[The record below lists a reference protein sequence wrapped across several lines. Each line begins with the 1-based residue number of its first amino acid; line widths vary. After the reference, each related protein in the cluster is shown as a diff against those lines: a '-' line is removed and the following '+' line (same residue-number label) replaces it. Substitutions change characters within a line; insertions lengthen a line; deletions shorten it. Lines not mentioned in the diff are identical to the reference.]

1 MTAFALLAAAATA
14 ASAAPAWEDPAV
26 NSENRLPARTY
37 SMPLADE
44 AAALSGEI
52 DPATPFRKSL
62 NGTWKISWAGDP
74 ALRVKDFWQAGFDDA
89 DWLTVDVPSCLE
101 LRGFGSPGYVNVRYP
116 HAWDPKRDIKCPT
129 IRDRDTDRPNY
140 NPVASYRT
148 RFSVPAEWKGRDVIL
163 RFDGVYSAYTV
174 WVNGQKAGYAEDSK
188 LPSEFDVT
196 ALLDPDPAKEN
207 VLAVEVFK
215 WSDGSFLEDQDMF
228 RFHGIFRDVTLWS
241 KPKDGIWDFAVRTKL
256 AEDYKSATI
265 AVEGCPG
272 AAAALFDAA
281 GAKVGNFAADG
292 APLEVKDVR
301 LWSSEDPYL
310 YTLVLRKGGDIR
322 SKKVGFKEQK
332 VVGNTFY
339 VNGKPVKVKGVN
351 RHECDP
357 DNGRTVSME
366 GMVKDITLF
375 KLYNINTVRTCHY
388 PDDHRWYDLCD
399 RYGVYVIAEANVEAH
414 EPGYDQDSIG
424 LFPEWNLSIVER
436 NERNAIF
443 HRNNVSVTI
452 WSLGNETGH
461 GDCFRN
467 AAAAVRAA
475 DPSRPIHWE
484 RGNADV
490 DIDSTMYP
498 SVEWLEKR
506 GKLGDAKEGTVESES
521 GGEGYA
527 ISGHTAGKCFLMCEY
542 AHAMGNAVGNL
553 QEYWDSIYAHPSLL
567 GGCIWDWVDQALWKY
582 TGRVDPKTG
591 RRDRYFAYGGDW
603 DEEPNDGPFC
613 CNGIVDPLRRVSAK
627 LVEVGHVYRNLVVT
641 RSQRASDNPRA
652 VVMELWNRN
661 CFTRADAFDGL
672 WRLRADGAVVEVG
685 AFVPP
690 ALDPLSRC
698 RFTMPGLSEAM
709 SRTAPGAEL
718 FVEVE
723 FLTKEDTIWAKKGWA
738 VARNQVA
745 LSGEQAKCFAP
756 AAPEPGAYRP
766 EIVESADAVTV
777 SAGPTKAVFS
787 RATGT
792 LSELTMNGR
801 VVLKDPPAPGIAAGP
816 RLTCARAF
824 TDNDRWMRDG
834 NAWHEDRKNGGFFSK
849 GLSQLSWHA
858 RPIVVED
865 GRVKCAVEVTGMKSA
880 GYTHRTTWS
889 FRAAGSVDVA
899 NEAVPHGEFPH
910 AVPRLGLSL
919 VLDKDLEC
927 IEYYGRG
934 PRENY
939 VDRRTGSFLGLWKST
954 VAEEFEEY
962 VRPQDCGGKAD
973 VRYVELK
980 DGSGRGV
987 RFAASEPMF
996 VQALHYTWEDLEF
1009 SRHRAGQKRFR
1020 APLVARPEV
1029 YLNLDVRQVGLGG
1042 GSCGPGPMFKYR
1054 FNPTEPVS
1062 WHLAIS
1068 PVSR

>member
-1 MTAFALLAAAATA
+1 MTALALLAAAATA

-37 SMPLADE
+37 SVPLADE

-101 LRGFGSPGYVNVRYP
+101 LRGFGSPGYVNWQYP

-357 DNGRTVSME
+357 DNGRTLTME

-414 EPGYDQDSIG
+414 EPGYEQDSIG
-424 LFPEWNLSIVER
+424 LFPEWNHSIVER
-436 NERNAIF
+436 NERNAVF

-484 RGNADV
+484 RGNSDV
-490 DIDSTMYP
+490 DIDSAMYP

-613 CNGIVDPLRRVSAK
+613 CNGVVDPLRRVSAK

-641 RSQRASDNPRA
+641 RSQRATDNPRA

-766 EIVESADAVTV
+766 EIVETADAVTV

-801 VVLKDPPAPGIAAGP
+801 VVLRDPAPGVAAGP

-834 NAWHEDRKNGGFFSK
+834 DAWREDRKNGGFFSK

-865 GRVKCAVEVTGMKSA
+865 GRVKCEVEVTGMKSA

-889 FRAAGSVDVA
+889 FRADGSVDVA

-919 VLDKDLEC
+919 VLDKDMEC

-939 VDRRTGSFLGLWKST
+939 IDRRTGSFLGLWKST

-996 VQALHYTWEDLEF
+996 VQALHYTWEDLDF
-1009 SRHRAGQKRFR
+1009 ARHRAGQKRFR
-1020 APLVARPEV
+1020 TPLVARPEV

-1042 GSCGPGPMFKYR
+1042 GSCGPGPMAKYR
-1054 FNPTEPVS
+1054 FNPNEPVS

>member
-1 MTAFALLAAAATA
+1 M
-14 ASAAPAWEDPAV
+14 
-26 NSENRLPARTY
+26 
-37 SMPLADE
+37 
-44 AAALSGEI
+44 
-52 DPATPFRKSL
+52 
-62 NGTWKISWAGDP
+62 
-74 ALRVKDFWQAGFDDA
+74 
-89 DWLTVDVPSCLE
+89 
-101 LRGFGSPGYVNVRYP
+101 
-116 HAWDPKRDIKCPT
+116 
-129 IRDRDTDRPNY
+129 
-140 NPVASYRT
+140 
-148 RFSVPAEWKGRDVIL
+148 PAEWKGRDVIL

-322 SKKVGFKEQK
+322 AKKVGFKEQK

-414 EPGYDQDSIG
+414 EPGYEQDSIG
-424 LFPEWNLSIVER
+424 LFPEWNHSIVER

-484 RGNADV
+484 RGNSDV
-490 DIDSTMYP
+490 DIDSAMYP

-766 EIVESADAVTV
+766 EIVETADAVTV

-801 VVLKDPPAPGIAAGP
+801 VVLKDPAPGVAAGP

-889 FRAAGSVDVA
+889 FRADGSVDVA

-996 VQALHYTWEDLEF
+996 VQALHYTWEDLDF
-1009 SRHRAGQKRFR
+1009 ARHRAGQKRFR

-1054 FNPTEPVS
+1054 FNPNEPVS
-1062 WHLAIS
+1062 WRLAIS

>member
-1 MTAFALLAAAATA
+1 MTALALLAAAATA

-101 LRGFGSPGYVNVRYP
+101 LRGFGSPGYVNWQYP

-196 ALLDPDPAKEN
+196 ALLDPDHAKEN

-322 SKKVGFKEQK
+322 AKKVGFKEQK

-414 EPGYDQDSIG
+414 EPGYEQDSIG

-484 RGNADV
+484 RGNSDV
-490 DIDSTMYP
+490 DIDSAMYP

-766 EIVESADAVTV
+766 EIVETADAVTV

-801 VVLKDPPAPGIAAGP
+801 VVLKDPAPGIAAGP

-889 FRAAGSVDVA
+889 FRADGSVDVA

-987 RFAASEPMF
+987 RFAAREPMF
-996 VQALHYTWEDLEF
+996 VQALHYTWEDLDF
-1009 SRHRAGQKRFR
+1009 ARHRAGQKRFR

-1054 FNPTEPVS
+1054 FNPNEPVS

>member
-1 MTAFALLAAAATA
+1 MTALALLAAAATA

-101 LRGFGSPGYVNVRYP
+101 LRGFGAPGYVNVRYP

-148 RFSVPAEWKGRDVIL
+148 RFTVPAEWKGRDVIL

-174 WVNGQKAGYAEDSK
+174 WVNGKKAGYAEDSK

-436 NERNAIF
+436 NERNAVF

-506 GKLGDAKEGTVESES
+506 GKLGDAKAGSVESES

-527 ISGHTAGKCFLMCEY
+527 ISGHTAGKCMLMCEY

-553 QEYWDSIYAHPSLL
+553 QEYWDVIYAHPSLV

-582 TGRVDPKTG
+582 TDRVDPKTG
-591 RRDRYFAYGGDW
+591 RRERFFAYGGDW

-613 CNGIVDPLRRVSAK
+613 CNGVVDPLRRVSAK

-672 WRLRADGAVVEVG
+672 WRLRADGAVIEVG

-698 RFTMPGLSEAM
+698 RFTMPGLAEAM

-718 FVEVE
+718 FVEVD
-723 FLTKEDTIWAKKGWA
+723 FLTKEDTLWAKKGWV

-745 LSGEQAKCFAP
+745 LSGEQAKCFVP
-756 AAPEPGAYRP
+756 AAPEGGAYRP
-766 EIVESADAVTV
+766 EITETADAVTV
-777 SAGPTKAVFS
+777 VAGGTKAVFS

-792 LSELTMNGR
+792 LSALTMAGR
-801 VVLKDPPAPGIAAGP
+801 VILKDPAPGVAAGP

-834 NAWHEDRKNGGFFSK
+834 DAWREDRKRGGFFSK

-858 RPIVVED
+858 RPIVIED
-865 GRVKCAVEVTGMKSA
+865 GRVKCEVEVTGMKSA
-880 GYTHRTTWS
+880 GYTHRSVWT
-889 FRAAGSVDVA
+889 FRADGSVEVA
-899 NEAVPHGEFPH
+899 NEAVPHGEFPP

-927 IEYYGRG
+927 VEYYGRG

-939 VDRRTGSFLGLWKST
+939 IDRCTGSFLGLWKST
-954 VAEEFEEY
+954 VADEFEEY

-996 VQALHYTWEDLEF
+996 VQALHYTWEDLDF
-1009 SRHRAGQKRFR
+1009 ARHRAGQKRFR
-1020 APLVARPEV
+1020 TPLVARPEV

-1042 GSCGPGPMFKYR
+1042 GSCGPAPMQKYR
-1054 FNPTEPVS
+1054 FDPNEPVS

>member
-1 MTAFALLAAAATA
+1 MTALALLAAAATA

-62 NGTWKISWAGDP
+62 NGVWKISWAGDP

-148 RFSVPAEWKGRDVIL
+148 RFTVPAEWKGRDVIL

-174 WVNGQKAGYAEDSK
+174 WVNGRKAGYAEDSK

-436 NERNAIF
+436 NERNAVF
-443 HRNNVSVTI
+443 HRNHVSVTI

-484 RGNADV
+484 RGNEDV

-506 GKLGDAKEGTVESES
+506 GKLGDATSGSAESEA
-521 GGEGYA
+521 GGAGYA
-527 ISGHTAGKCFLMCEY
+527 IARHTAGKCMLMCEY

-553 QEYWDSIYAHPSLL
+553 QEYWDVIYAHPSLV
-567 GGCIWDWVDQALWKY
+567 GGCIWDWVDQALWKD

-766 EIVESADAVTV
+766 EIVETADAVTV

-801 VVLKDPPAPGIAAGP
+801 VVLKDPAPGIAAGP

-834 NAWHEDRKNGGFFSK
+834 DAWREDRKNGGFFSK

-889 FRAAGSVDVA
+889 FRADGSVDVA

-919 VLDKDLEC
+919 VLNQDLEC

-939 VDRRTGSFLGLWKST
+939 VDRCTGSFLGLWKST
-954 VAEEFEEY
+954 VADEFEEY

-996 VQALHYTWEDLEF
+996 VQALHYTWEDLDF
-1009 SRHRAGQKRFR
+1009 ARHRAGQKRFR
-1020 APLVARPEV
+1020 TPLVARPEV

-1042 GSCGPGPMFKYR
+1042 GSCGPGPMAKYR
-1054 FNPTEPVS
+1054 FNPNEPVS

>member
-1 MTAFALLAAAATA
+1 MTALALLAAAATA

-62 NGTWKISWAGDP
+62 NGIWKISWAGDP

-101 LRGFGSPGYVNVRYP
+101 LRGFGAPGYVNVKYP

-414 EPGYDQDSIG
+414 EPGYDQDGIG

-484 RGNADV
+484 RGNSDV
-490 DIDSTMYP
+490 DIDSAMYP

-553 QEYWDSIYAHPSLL
+553 QEYWDVIYAHPSLV

-582 TGRVDPKTG
+582 TDRVDPKTG
-591 RRDRYFAYGGDW
+591 RRERFFAYGGDW

-613 CNGIVDPLRRVSAK
+613 CNGVVDPLRRVSAK

-672 WRLRADGAVVEVG
+672 WRLRADGAVIEVG

-698 RFTMPGLSEAM
+698 RFTMPGLAEAM

-718 FVEVE
+718 FVEVD
-723 FLTKEDTIWAKKGWA
+723 FLTKEDTLWAKKGWV

-745 LSGEQAKCFAP
+745 LSGEQAKCFVP
-756 AAPEPGAYRP
+756 AAPEGGAYRP
-766 EIVESADAVTV
+766 EITETADAVTV
-777 SAGPTKAVFS
+777 VAGGTKAVFS

-792 LSELTMNGR
+792 LSALTMAGR
-801 VVLKDPPAPGIAAGP
+801 VILKDPAPGVAAGP

-834 NAWHEDRKNGGFFSK
+834 DAWREDRKRGGFFSK
-849 GLSQLSWHA
+849 GLTQLSWHA
-858 RPIVVED
+858 RPIVIED
-865 GRVKCAVEVTGMKSA
+865 GRVKCEVEVTGMKSA
-880 GYTHRTTWS
+880 GYTHRATWS
-889 FRAAGSVDVA
+889 FRADGSVDVA

-919 VLDKDLEC
+919 VLNQDLEC

-939 VDRRTGSFLGLWKST
+939 VDRCTGSFLGLWKST

-980 DGSGRGV
+980 DGAGRGV

-996 VQALHYTWEDLEF
+996 VQALHYTWEDLDF
-1009 SRHRAGQKRFR
+1009 ARHRAGQKRFR
-1020 APLVARPEV
+1020 TPLVARPEV

-1042 GSCGPGPMFKYR
+1042 GSCGPAPMQKYR
-1054 FNPTEPVS
+1054 FDPNEPVS

>member
-1 MTAFALLAAAATA
+1 MTALALLAAAATA

-74 ALRVKDFWQAGFDDA
+74 ALRVKGFWRADFDDA
-89 DWLTVDVPSCLE
+89 NWLTVDVPSCLE
-101 LRGFGSPGYVNVRYP
+101 TRGFGAPGYVNVRYP
-116 HAWDPKRDIKCPT
+116 HAWDPKRDIKSPS

-148 RFSVPAEWKGRDVIL
+148 RFTVPAEWKGRDVIL

-174 WVNGQKAGYAEDSK
+174 WVNGKKAGYAEDSK
-188 LPSEFDVT
+188 LPSEFDIT
-196 ALLDPDPAKEN
+196 ALVDPDPAKEN

-228 RFHGIFRDVTLWS
+228 RYHGIFRDVTLWS

-339 VNGKPVKVKGVN
+339 VNGKPLKVKGVN

-375 KLYNINTVRTCHY
+375 KLYNINAVRTCHY

-414 EPGYDQDSIG
+414 EPGYGQDGLG
-424 LFPEWNLSIVER
+424 LFPEWNHAIVER
-436 NERNAIF
+436 NERNAVF
-443 HRNNVSVTI
+443 HRNHVSVTI

-475 DPSRPIHWE
+475 DPTRPVHWE

-506 GKLGDAKEGTVESES
+506 GKLGDAKAGSVESES

-527 ISGHTAGKCFLMCEY
+527 ISGHTAGKCMLMCEY

-553 QEYWDSIYAHPSLL
+553 QEYWDVIYAHPSLV

-582 TGRVDPKTG
+582 TDRVDPKTG
-591 RRDRYFAYGGDW
+591 RRERFFAYGGDW

-613 CNGIVDPLRRVSAK
+613 CNGVVDPLRRVSAK

-652 VVMELWNRN
+652 VVLELWNRN

-672 WRLRADGAVVEVG
+672 WRLRADGAVIEVG

-698 RFTMPGLSEAM
+698 RFTMPGLAEAM
-709 SRTAPGAEL
+709 SRTATGAEL
-718 FVEVE
+718 FVEVD
-723 FLTKEDTIWAKKGWA
+723 FLTKEDTLWAKKGWV

-756 AAPEPGAYRP
+756 AAPEPGAYQP
-766 EIVESADAVTV
+766 EITETADAVTV
-777 SAGPTKAVFS
+777 VAGGTKAVFS

-792 LSELTMNGR
+792 LSALTMAGR
-801 VVLKDPPAPGIAAGP
+801 VILKDPAPGVAAGP

-834 NAWHEDRKNGGFFSK
+834 DAWREDRKRGGFFSK
-849 GLSQLSWHA
+849 GLTQLSWHA
-858 RPIVVED
+858 RPIVIED
-865 GRVKCAVEVTGMKSA
+865 GRVKCEVEVTGMKSA
-880 GYTHRTTWS
+880 GYTHRSVWT
-889 FRAAGSVDVA
+889 FRADGSVDVA

-927 IEYYGRG
+927 VEYYGRG

-939 VDRRTGSFLGLWKST
+939 IDRCTGSFLGLWKST
-954 VAEEFEEY
+954 VADEFEEY

-1029 YLNLDVRQVGLGG
+1029 YLNLDVRQTGLGG
-1042 GSCGPGPMFKYR
+1042 GSCGPAPMQKYR
-1054 FNPTEPVS
+1054 FDPNEPVS
-1062 WHLAIS
+1062 WRICVS
-1068 PVSR
+1068 PVGK